1 MRRGW
6 FQKVGAVVLCCILAM
21 PAVAAET
28 PVEQEDSAVHQAE
41 GESDGVQNTECA
53 RLLDEEELA
62 SLTARAEEPAD
73 DVAGGALTNQQ
84 LTYIVIALAA
94 AVIVLIAK

>member
-1 MRRGW
+1 
-6 FQKVGAVVLCCILAM
+6 M
-21 PAVAAET
+21 PAAAAET
-28 PVEQEDSAVHQAE
+28 PVGHEGPAVHPAE
-41 GESDGVQNTECA
+41 GEADDVQRTESA
-53 RLLDEEELA
+53 PLLDEWELA

-73 DVAGGALTNQQ
+73 DVAGGSLTNQQ